1 MERMNLIDRYINQV
15 GENLPEK
22 DREDIKAEIRS
33 IIEDT
38 LENRCQSENRPVDE
52 AITVE
57 VLRGFGSPQKMAS
70 AYLAPR
76 YLIGPCLF
84 PTFLMVIKIV
94 LGIIGIVVVVT
105 TSVGVFQQAHTIEQ
119 AITLIIDGLVKGVSS
134 ALSVLG
140 NVVFIFAL
148 IEWGMSRA
156 NEDRERNEIWDPR
169 TLENKDDDGRVKPWE
184 RVPDIVF
191 TLAALLV
198 FNFYPQWIGVYFV
211 DKAIGGWVHIPFLTE
226 VFFQY
231 LPFLNILWLGGIAL
245 SFGLMRAGS
254 WQPWS
259 RWYQIVIDVLSITL
273 FILMAT
279 GGPLVH
285 FAPEM
290 LQQLGDGG
298 TTITG
303 LESMLITGSRALLI
317 LLAIFTGVDLIQSIV
332 RLSKKI

>member
-1 MERMNLIDRYINQV
+1 MNLIDRYINQV

-38 LENRCQSENRPVDE
+38 LENRSQSENRPVDE
-52 AITVE
+52 AMTIE
-57 VLRGFGSPQKMAS
+57 VLKGFGSPQKMAS
-70 AYLAPR
+70 AYLPPR
-76 YLIGPCLF
+76 YLIGPRLF

-94 LGIIGIVVVVT
+94 LGIIGIVVIVT
-105 TSVGVFQQAHTIEQ
+105 TTVSVIQQAHTTEQ
-119 AITLIIDGLVKGVSS
+119 ALPLILNGLLEGVSS
-134 ALSVLG
+134 ALSPLG

-156 NEDRERNEIWDPR
+156 NEDRERNKTWDPR
-169 TLENKDDDGRVKPWE
+169 TLENNNDEVQVKAWE
-184 RVPDIVF
+184 RIPNIVF
-191 TLAALLV
+191 TMGALLV

-211 DKAIGGWVHIPFLTE
+211 DKAIGGWVHIPFLSE

-231 LPFLNILWLGGIAL
+231 LPFLNILWLGGIIL
-245 SFGLMRAGS
+245 SFGLMRSGS

-259 RWYQIVIDVLSITL
+259 RWYQIVIDVLTITL

-290 LQQLGDGG
+290 LQQLGDGR
-298 TTITG
+298 TALTG
-303 LESMLITGSRALLI
+303 LESLLITGSRALLI

-332 RLSKKI
+332 KLSKKI